1 MRHKRGNIPERKH
14 NSLPTHTIQMTEK
27 NRIQALDIM
36 RGITIA
42 GMIMVNNP
50 GSWSTIYAP
59 LRHASWCGL
68 TPTDLVFP
76 FFMFIMGITTFLS
89 LQRYDFKP
97 TATVLKKIIT
107 RTLGIILVGIFI
119 SWFAHF
125 CYYWNNADD
134 SLGFGRQ
141 LLEAANVFPTLRY
154 SGVLHRLAV
163 CYGIVAIT
171 ATLVNHKRFPWII
184 LVLFATYFVILEA
197 GNGYAYDET
206 NILSI
211 VDRAILTPAHMYN
224 DNSIDPEGILSTIPS
239 IGHVMTGFCVGRM
252 MFRKD
257 SANEPRSNT
266 QILYSKITRLLL
278 FGACILMIG
287 FLFSYAC
294 PINKKIWSPS
304 FAMVTCGFGS
314 LLLAVLI
321 WLIDIKGKKSWGR
334 FFEVFGVN
342 PLFMYVMSDIVAI
355 LFGSVLF
362 NSDGNDINIIRYTY
376 INLIPLFGENGASCI
391 YALLFVCLNWCI
403 GYPLYKR
410 KIYIKL

>member
-1 MRHKRGNIPERKH
+1 
-14 NSLPTHTIQMTEK
+14 
-27 NRIQALDIM
+27 
-36 RGITIA
+36 
-42 GMIMVNNP
+42 MVNNP

-184 LVLFATYFVILEA
+184 LALFATYFVILEA

-211 VDRAILTPAHMYN
+211 VDRAILTSAHMYN

-257 SANEPRSNT
+257 CANEPRSNT

-321 WLIDIKGKKSWGR
+321 WLIDIKGKKSCGR

-362 NSDGNDINIIRYTY
+362 YSDGNDINIIRYTY

>member
-141 LLEAANVFPTLRY
+141 LLEASNVFPILRY

-184 LVLFATYFVILEA
+184 LALFATYFVILEA

-257 SANEPRSNT
+257 SSNEPRSNT

-362 NSDGNDINIIRYTY
+362 YSDGNDINIIRYTY

>member
-59 LRHASWCGL
+59 LRHVSWCGL

-141 LLEAANVFPTLRY
+141 LLEAANVFPNLRY

-171 ATLVNHKRFPWII
+171 ATLFNHKRFPWII
-184 LVLFATYFVILEA
+184 LALFATYFVILEA

-257 SANEPRSNT
+257 SSNEPRSNT

-321 WLIDIKGKKSWGR
+321 WLIDINGKKSWGR

-362 NSDGNDINIIRYTY
+362 NSDGNNINIIRYTY

>member
-1 MRHKRGNIPERKH
+1 MA
-14 NSLPTHTIQMTEK
+14 EK

-89 LQRYDFKP
+89 MQRYGFQP
-97 TATVLKKIIT
+97 TAAVFRKIIT
-107 RTLGIILVGIFI
+107 RTLGIILVGVFI

-125 CYYWNNADD
+125 CYYWNSADD

-141 LLEAANVFPTLRY
+141 LLESANVFPTLRY

-184 LVLFATYFVILEA
+184 LALFATYFVILEA

-257 SANEPRSNT
+257 SSNEPRSNT

-362 NSDGNDINIIRYTY
+362 YSDGNDINIIRYTY

>member
-59 LRHASWCGL
+59 LRHATWCGL
-68 TPTDLVFP
+68 TPTDMVFP

-89 LQRYDFKP
+89 MQRYGFQP
-97 TATVLKKIIT
+97 TAAVFRKIIT
-107 RTLGIILVGIFI
+107 RTLGIILVGVFI

-125 CYYWNNADD
+125 CYYWNSADG
-134 SLGFGRQ
+134 SSGFGSQ

-163 CYGIVAIT
+163 CYGIVAIA
-171 ATLVNHKRFPWII
+171 ATLISHRRFPWII
-184 LVLFATYFVILEA
+184 LALFVAYFIILEA

-211 VDRAILTPAHMYN
+211 VDRAILSPEHMYN
-224 DNSIDPEGILSTIPS
+224 DNNIDPEGILSTIPS
-239 IGHVMTGFCVGRM
+239 IGHVMIGFCVGRM
-252 MFRKD
+252 MFSKESGNAPQD
-257 SANEPRSNT
+257 AT
-266 QILYSKITRLLL
+266 QALYSKITALLL
-278 FGACILMIG
+278 VGACLLMAG

-362 NSDGNDINIIRYTY
+362 NSDGNNINIIRYTY

>member
-14 NSLPTHTIQMTEK
+14 NSLPTHTIQMAEK

-141 LLEAANVFPTLRY
+141 LLEAANVFPPLRY

-184 LVLFATYFVILEA
+184 LALFATYFVILEA

-257 SANEPRSNT
+257 SSNEPRSNT

-321 WLIDIKGKKSWGR
+321 WLIDIKGKKSCGR

-362 NSDGNDINIIRYTY
+362 YSNGNDINIIRYTY

-391 YALLFVCLNWCI
+391 YALLFVFLNWCI

>member
-1 MRHKRGNIPERKH
+1 
-14 NSLPTHTIQMTEK
+14 
-27 NRIQALDIM
+27 
-36 RGITIA
+36 
-42 GMIMVNNP
+42 MVNNP

-59 LRHASWCGL
+59 LRHVSWCGL

-125 CYYWNNADD
+125 CYYWNDADD

-197 GNGYAYDET
+197 GNGYAYGET

-257 SANEPRSNT
+257 CANEPRSNT

-362 NSDGNDINIIRYTY
+362 NSDGNNINIIRYTY

>member
-125 CYYWNNADD
+125 CYYWNDADD

-154 SGVLHRLAV
+154 SGVLLRLAV

-197 GNGYAYDET
+197 GNGYAYGET

-257 SANEPRSNT
+257 CANEPRSNT

-321 WLIDIKGKKSWGR
+321 WLIDINGKKSWGR

-362 NSDGNDINIIRYTY
+362 NSDGNNINIIRYTY

>member
-141 LLEAANVFPTLRY
+141 LLEAANVFPNLRY

-171 ATLVNHKRFPWII
+171 ATLFNHKRFPWII
-184 LVLFATYFVILEA
+184 LALFATYFVILEA

-257 SANEPRSNT
+257 CANEPRSNT

-321 WLIDIKGKKSWGR
+321 WLIDIKGKKSCGR

-362 NSDGNDINIIRYTY
+362 YSDGNDINIIRYTY

>member
-1 MRHKRGNIPERKH
+1 
-14 NSLPTHTIQMTEK
+14 
-27 NRIQALDIM
+27 
-36 RGITIA
+36 
-42 GMIMVNNP
+42 
-50 GSWSTIYAP
+50 
-59 LRHASWCGL
+59 
-68 TPTDLVFP
+68 
-76 FFMFIMGITTFLS
+76 
-89 LQRYDFKP
+89 
-97 TATVLKKIIT
+97 
-107 RTLGIILVGIFI
+107 
-119 SWFAHF
+119 
-125 CYYWNNADD
+125 
-134 SLGFGRQ
+134 
-141 LLEAANVFPTLRY
+141 
-154 SGVLHRLAV
+154 
-163 CYGIVAIT
+163 
-171 ATLVNHKRFPWII
+171 
-184 LVLFATYFVILEA
+184 
-197 GNGYAYDET
+197 
-206 NILSI
+206 
-211 VDRAILTPAHMYN
+211 MYN

-257 SANEPRSNT
+257 SSNEPRSNT

>member
-141 LLEAANVFPTLRY
+141 LLEAANVFPTVWY

>member
-1 MRHKRGNIPERKH
+1 
-14 NSLPTHTIQMTEK
+14 MTEK

-141 LLEAANVFPTLRY
+141 LLEASNVFPILRY

-184 LVLFATYFVILEA
+184 LALFATYFVILEA

-257 SANEPRSNT
+257 SSNEPRSNT

-362 NSDGNDINIIRYTY
+362 YSDGNDINIIRYTY